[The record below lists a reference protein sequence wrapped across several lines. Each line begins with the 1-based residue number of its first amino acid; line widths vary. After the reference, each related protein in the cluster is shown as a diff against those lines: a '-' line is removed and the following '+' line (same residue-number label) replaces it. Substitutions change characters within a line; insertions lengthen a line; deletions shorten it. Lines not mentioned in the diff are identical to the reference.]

1 MLKSISLKTHKRIEV
16 IEITEEISK
25 IVKESG
31 VKNGICLIFVPHTT
45 ASITINENADP
56 SVMRDI
62 LSTLSELIPY
72 NKTYAHL
79 EGNADAHIKSS
90 IIGSSRE
97 IIVDNGKLLLG
108 TWQGV
113 FFLEF
118 DGPRTRKIFVKVVEE

>member
-1 MLKSISLKTHKRIEV
+1 MLKSISLKTHKRVEAID
-16 IEITEEISK
+16 ITDEISK
-25 IVKESG
+25 LVKESG
-31 VKNGICLIFVPHTT
+31 VERGICIVFVPHTT

-56 SVMRDI
+56 SVIRDI

-72 NKTYAHL
+72 NKTYTHL

-90 IIGSSRE
+90 ITGSSRE
-97 IIVDNGKLLLG
+97 IIIESGKLLLG

-118 DGPRTRKIFVKVVEE
+118 DGPRTRKVFVKVIKG

>member
-1 MLKSISLKTHKRIEV
+1 MLKSISLKTHKRVEAID
-16 IEITEEISK
+16 ITDEISK
-25 IVKESG
+25 LVKESG
-31 VKNGICLIFVPHTT
+31 VERGICIVFVPHTT

-72 NKTYAHL
+72 NKTYTHL

-97 IIVDNGKLLLG
+97 IIIESGKLLLG

-118 DGPRTRKIFVKVVEE
+118 DGPRTRKVFVKVIKG

>member
-25 IVKESG
+25 IVRESG
-31 VKNGICLIFVPHTT
+31 VKNGICLVFIPHTT
-45 ASITINENADP
+45 ASITINENADR

-62 LSTLSELIPY
+62 LDTLSELIPY
-72 NKTYAHL
+72 SKTYSHL
-79 EGNADAHIKSS
+79 EGNADAHIKSAV
-90 IIGSSRE
+90 IGSSRE
-97 IIVDNGKLLLG
+97 IIIENGKLLLG

-118 DGPRTRKIFVKVVEE
+118 DGPRTRRVFVKVVGG

>member
-1 MLKSISLKTHKRIEV
+1 MLKSISLRTHKRIEAV
-16 IEITEEISK
+16 DITEEISK

>member
-1 MLKSISLKTHKRIEV
+1 MLKSISLKTHKRVEAID
-16 IEITEEISK
+16 ITDEISK
-25 IVKESG
+25 LVKESG
-31 VKNGICLIFVPHTT
+31 VERGICIVFVPHTT

-72 NKTYAHL
+72 NKTYTHL

-97 IIVDNGKLLLG
+97 IIVESGKLLLG

-118 DGPRTRKIFVKVVEE
+118 DGPRTRKVFVKVIKG